1 MALRGLAGKAAVV
14 TGGAGG
20 IGRATARRLAVEGAK
35 VAIVD
40 LDAGAVDEAVADV
53 SEASTGGP
61 AVGAVADVSTEAGAD
76 AAVAA
81 AVDAFGR
88 LDLYHNNAGIE
99 GPVIPFVDYPIAEFD
114 RVIAVNV
121 RGVFLCMQLALRQMV
136 AQGGGGSIVNM
147 SSLAGFRGSAGMVAY
162 TTSKHAVIGLTRC
175 GAQEGAPH
183 GIRVNS
189 VHPGVIDTRM
199 LRSLEAGFRPDDPD
213 AMHQAMVGM
222 VPLGRAGT
230 PEDVASL
237 VVWLLS
243 DEAEY
248 VSGSLHAV
256 DGGVSGM

>member
-20 IGRATARRLAVEGAK
+20 IGRATARRLATEGCQ

-40 LDAGAVDEAVADV
+40 LDADAVAEAVAEV
-53 SEASTGGP
+53 TAVSTGGP
-61 AVGAVADVSTEAGAD
+61 ATGATADVSTEDGAE
-76 AAVAA
+76 AAVGA
-81 AVDAFGR
+81 AVTAFGR

-99 GPVIPFVDYPIAEFD
+99 GPVTPLVDYTVADFD

-121 RGVFLCMQLALRQMV
+121 RGVFLGLRAALRQMI

-147 SSLAGFRGSAGMVAY
+147 SSLAGFRGSSGMVAY
-162 TTSKHAVIGLTRC
+162 TTSKHAVVGLTRS
-175 GAQEGAPH
+175 GALEGAPH

-199 LRSLEAGFRPDDPD
+199 LRSLEAGYRPDDPA
-213 AMHQAMVGM
+213 AMRQAMVNM
-222 VPLGRAGT
+222 VPLGRCGT
-230 PEDVASL
+230 PDDVASL

-248 VSGSLHAV
+248 VTGSLHAV